1 MMRFTGF
8 EPLERGPFSVYV
20 GTEFEVLGSWW
31 PGGDKKD
38 EKTVYK
44 VKVTDFSEDRFGKAG
59 KGKSSKVI

>member
-1 MMRFTGF
+1 M
-8 EPLERGPFSVYV
+8 
-20 GTEFEVLGSWW
+20 LGSWW

-59 KGKSSKVI
+59 TGKAFKVI